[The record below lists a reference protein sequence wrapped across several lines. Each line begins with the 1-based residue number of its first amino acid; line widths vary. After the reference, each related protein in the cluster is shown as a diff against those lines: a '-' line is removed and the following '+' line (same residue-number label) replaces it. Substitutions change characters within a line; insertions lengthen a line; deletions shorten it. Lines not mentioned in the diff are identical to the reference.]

1 MEKKFLIKLMSK
13 DLYLKTIDYNDN
25 NKVYFTDI
33 ITNAKLYN
41 SQFEAENE
49 LFNEYYVTPYGI
61 YSIIE
66 VYIYL

>member
-1 MEKKFLIKLMSK
+1 MEKKFLIKLISK
-13 DLYLKTIDYNDN
+13 DLYLKNIDYNDN

-49 LFNEYYVTPYGI
+49 LFIIYTPHGI